1 MAETPLV
8 LRLKTVDGL
17 FDAVRKFGVPAPGLN
32 VLFLALT
39 EPRDLLFVVSA
50 IFLDRKMMVCGD
62 HGGYRGGQMLI
73 VPLPT
78 GPGHDIAIDIELS
91 LQDLDDA
98 LAVMDRLAAT
108 RGGFDAASGTRLR
121 ISEADARS
129 LFSRSFAAVF
139 DQVHARM
146 RVPHD
151 DPALAELLRT
161 QFDRADDVA
170 IFTNCFGEVWLCR
183 TETLADFERRNAVMA
198 RLAPKYGVAGEDDFE
213 EMDPATHEAYLR
225 EFDKAFKASP
235 N

>member
-8 LRLKTVDGL
+8 LRLKTINGL
-17 FDAVRKFGVPAPGLN
+17 FDAVRKFGVPAPGLS

-50 IFLDRKMMVCGD
+50 VSLDRKMMVCGD
-62 HGGYRGGQMLI
+62 HSGYRGGQMLI
-73 VPLPT
+73 VPLPS
-78 GPGHDIAIDIELS
+78 GPGHDIAIDIDLS

-98 LAVMDRLAAT
+98 LEVMDRLAAT
-108 RGGFDAASGTRLR
+108 CGGIDAASGERLR
-121 ISEADARS
+121 IGEAEARS

-139 DQVHARM
+139 GQTHARM

-151 DPALAELLRT
+151 DPALADLLKT
-161 QFDRADDVA
+161 QFDRPDDVA
-170 IFTNCFGEVWLCR
+170 VFMNCFGEVWLCR
-183 TETLADFERRNAVMA
+183 ADTLADFERRNAVMA
-198 RLAPKYGVAGEDDFE
+198 RLAPKYGVMGEDDFE

-225 EFDKAFKASP
+225 EFDKTFKASP